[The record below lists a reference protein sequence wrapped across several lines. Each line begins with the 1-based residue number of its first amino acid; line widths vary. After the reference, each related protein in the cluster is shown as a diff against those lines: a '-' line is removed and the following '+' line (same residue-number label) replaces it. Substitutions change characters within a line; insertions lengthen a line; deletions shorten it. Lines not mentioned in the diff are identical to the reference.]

1 MWALMT
7 ASEAEAMGELGT
19 IAAGVLGSL
28 RAGRRGRKMCVNEKA
43 QVLPM
48 VPEKQTEP
56 LSAFNQL
63 VCF

>member
-28 RAGRRGRKMCVNEKA
+28 RAGRKERKKMSN
-43 QVLPM
+43 
-48 VPEKQTEP
+48 TSISR
-56 LSAFNQL
+56 LSISYL
-63 VCF
+63 CE